1 MEVLGIVDVPALLLT
16 LLLFCLSVYL
26 YSRYKLSFWSRRG
39 VPHPKPTLFKGLS
52 PLMKDG
58 VGEFDLK
65 MHSTYDKV
73 VGIYTYHKPSLL
85 ILDPELT
92 RDIMIKDFSTFP
104 NRP

>member
-1 MEVLGIVDVPALLLT
+1 MEVLGIVDVPACSWLLT

-26 YSRYKLSFWSRRG
+26 YSKYKLSFWSRLG

-73 VGIYTYHKPSLL
+73 VGYVLC
-85 ILDPELT
+85 
-92 RDIMIKDFSTFP
+92 
-104 NRP
+104 